1 MSSIEQMISLKIQKL
16 DPNPNAQAYDR
27 KVIQLAYKDFLN
39 YMKPKIKTNIRYC
52 IEYKV
57 EKIASEETLEFDA
70 FLTVWIG
77 MWIKKWQERVK
88 LVIGRNN
95 GQEKS
100 VTVQKLENITLEN
113 DLKEEIINVVSCTL
127 INNGEICGTEI
138 IAENIINQELNKEMD
153 ITDKKQAVTF
163 LQNII
168 QAARNTS
175 KTTGPLMF
183 IEINKAYYKS
193 IANQ

>member
-1 MSSIEQMISLKIQKL
+1 MSMIEQMISEKIQKL
-16 DPNPNAQAYDR
+16 DSTPNAQAHDR
-27 KVIQLAYKDFLN
+27 KVIHLAYKDFLN
-39 YMKPKIKTNIRYC
+39 YMKSRINTNGKFD
-52 IEYKV
+52 IEDKL
-57 EKIASEETLEFDA
+57 EKIALKESMEFDA
-70 FLTVWIG
+70 FLTYWTS

-100 VTVQKLENITLEN
+100 ITQKPENITLAN
-113 DLKEEIINVVSCTL
+113 HLKEEVINAVTYTL

-153 ITDKKQAVTF
+153 LTDKKQAVTF
-163 LQNII
+163 LQNVI
-168 QAARNTS
+168 QAACNTA
-175 KTTGPLMF
+175 KTSGPLMF
-183 IEINKAYYKS
+183 IEINKTYYRS